1 MSAPLHQPFRP
12 WWAALK
18 STTRRPLARLASRLD
33 AAMEQPV
40 GLGLL
45 VAAGALGL
53 AIRLRAVL
61 SMPLLPPH
69 PWPGLL
75 LGLGEDLTVAAVLLL
90 VASLGR
96 VASALA
102 ATAYLATVAGLIAW
116 CEALVY
122 FGHPPTNADLEVARQ
137 ATFWVRSFDPSLLVA
152 PLLLIGAFLAAAFG
166 LARIRWLRV
175 TRATLAGAGCGAW
188 LVAWLSGQAVPR
200 LEAYHHPAWTL
211 ATFAGSGL
219 VSTTVPPPPVALPAL
234 PPLTVRELMPGMPSS
249 AFLAEHLPLAYTPP
263 PRTAAPAPP
272 EGLRPNLVI
281 ILMEGVRAREVGACG
296 GTLPG
301 LTPNLDRLASE
312 GMLVERTYSPGTHT
326 SAGELA
332 IWYGALPV
340 PGEVLMRA
348 RPFLPLSGLPEALR
362 GAGWRSLLWIH
373 NSDWEIFREDQF
385 FLPRGFQMIDEKGF
399 SAQDPGTNWGK
410 SDKALMR
417 RAISALGRLEEPFGA
432 MVLTITNHLPFQL
445 PDDARERYPIPAS
458 VRAAIERQPGFGTS
472 QKLYL
477 PAMLETVHYTDEA
490 VGEFFAMARSR
501 PWFERTLFV
510 IASDHGLA
518 LAPPE
523 GVPDLAELA
532 DLRHRVPFILVAPWL
547 PPGQVVRGPASLT
560 DVPATAL
567 GLLGVAGPR
576 VGPGVDLLAGQAE
589 VDRPIIGWTEEA
601 HLVTVWSQ
609 AWKYLATVEA
619 PGGGRPAGVSDETL
633 VWLGGEPT
641 RPDEAARQMAFTRHR
656 RWAEVYLA
664 TYPWLITNGRAVVP
678 SPTTLVPPTRGGTT
692 REACCRR

>member
-1 MSAPLHQPFRP
+1 
-12 WWAALK
+12 
-18 STTRRPLARLASRLD
+18 
-33 AAMEQPV
+33 MEQPV
-40 GLGLL
+40 SLGLFGL
-45 VAAGALGL
+45 AGALGL
-53 AIRLRAVL
+53 AIRLRAIA

-75 LGLGEDLTVAAVLLL
+75 LGLGEDLAFAAALLL

-96 VASALA
+96 VAALLA
-102 ATAYLATVAGLIAW
+102 GTAYLVAVGALVAW
-116 CEALVY
+116 GEALVY
-122 FGHPPTNADLEVARQ
+122 FGHPPTSADLEVATQ
-137 ATFWVRSFDPSLLVA
+137 ATFWVRSFDPRLLAV
-152 PLLLIGAFLAAAFG
+152 PLLLVGAFAAAAFG
-166 LARIRWLRV
+166 LARVRWLRV
-175 TRATLAGAGCGAW
+175 TRATLVGAGGGAW
-188 LVAWLSGQAVPR
+188 LVACLCDLVVPR
-200 LEAYHHPAWTL
+200 LEAYRHPAWTL
-211 ATFAGSGL
+211 ASFASSRL
-219 VSTTVPPPPVALPAL
+219 ASTGVPPPPVDLPAL
-234 PPLTVRELMPGMPSS
+234 PPLAVRELMPGIASS

-263 PRTAAPAPP
+263 PRAEAPAPP
-272 EGLRPNLVI
+272 DGLRPNLVI

-301 LTPNLDRLASE
+301 LTPNLDRLASD
-312 GMLVERTYSPGTHT
+312 GMLVERAYSPGTHT

-332 IWYGALPV
+332 VWYGALPV
-340 PGEVLMRA
+340 PGEVMMRA
-348 RPFLPLSGLPEALR
+348 RPYLPLSGLPEALR
-362 GAGWRSLLWIH
+362 SAGWRSLLWIH

-385 FLPRGFQMIDEKGF
+385 FLPRGFLMIDEKGF

-417 RAISALGRLEEPFGA
+417 RAISALGRLEEPFAA

-445 PDDARERYPIPAS
+445 PEDARERYAIPGP
-458 VRAAIERQPGFGTS
+458 VRDAIERQPAFGKS
-472 QKLYL
+472 QRLYL

-490 VGEFFAMARSR
+490 VGDFFAEARSR
-501 PWFERTLFV
+501 PWFGRTLFV

-532 DLRHRVPFILVAPWL
+532 DLRHRVPLILVAPWL

-576 VGPGVDLLAGQAE
+576 VGPGVDLLAPGQAD

-601 HLVTVWSQ
+601 RLVTVWSR
-609 AWKYLATVEA
+609 AWKYLATVET
-619 PGGGRPAGVSDETL
+619 PVRSRPPAVSDEML

-641 RPDEAARQMAFTRHR
+641 GPDEAARQTALTRHR

-664 TYPWLITNGRAVVP
+664 TYPWLITTGRAVVP
-678 SPTTLVPPTRGGTT
+678 
-692 REACCRR
+692 